1 MNRFIVTTGILAASV
16 ALAQPAAATKFQMFY
31 EGTATVYDYSG
42 YFTGVADPYG
52 YSPFNSNYATMTFVF
67 DTETIGSK
75 LTTTHVLGG
84 YSQSTLENGFASP
97 GYGFFN
103 VSGFGSG
110 RGGTFSSSNV
120 LFDNNENPVGIYCW
134 DCDYIASTA
143 SSSISTPTSQR
154 SAYLNAYVYSYDE
167 PFLTSVTQ
175 GVPLVR
181 DIGLDGES
189 YGYGNFWYENDK
201 DTSVG
206 GSTSAEGYDYFYG
219 NFAPSRLTITV
230 LSDAITAVP
239 EPASWAMMTLGL
251 GFAGLALRRRRAMPA
266 NGWVPVRT

>member
-75 LTTTHVLGG
+75 LTTTNVVGG
-84 YSQSTLENGFASP
+84 YSESRLEDGFASP

-103 VSGFGSG
+103 VNGFGSG

-120 LFDNNENPVGIYCW
+120 LFDNNENPIGYYCW
-134 DCDYIASTA
+134 DCDYIGSSA
-143 SSSISTPTSQR
+143 SSVISTSTSYR
-154 SAYLNAYVYSYDE
+154 YVSLNASLYSYDE
-167 PFLTSVTQ
+167 NFLTSVTQ
-175 GVPLVR
+175 GAPLVR
-181 DIGLDGES
+181 EIGLDDVS
-189 YGYGNFWYENDK
+189 YGYGGFSYQNDK
-201 DTSVG
+201 DYSVD

-219 NFAPSRLTITV
+219 YFAPSRLTITV
-230 LSDAITAVP
+230 LGDAVTAVP